1 MQKFGDVGAGVEA
14 GGGWMQVFH
23 ERGVSIVPVRAGYDY
38 SFGERSEEL
47 RSIGMD
53 YRACRW
59 PRGLTEKDI
68 AAHFAAFNSKEISL
82 MGDKV
87 ITYSHF
93 LPRIDLMPEFI
104 PSAKKL
110 LYPVLGSAQ
119 LDRQLRKLK

>member
-1 MQKFGDVGAGVEA
+1 MAT
-14 GGGWMQVFH
+14 
-23 ERGVSIVPVRAGYDY
+23 
-38 SFGERSEEL
+38 
-47 RSIGMD
+47 
-53 YRACRW
+53 RACRW
-59 PRGLTEKDI
+59 SRGLTEKDN

-104 PSAKKL
+104 PTAKKL

-119 LDRQLRKLK
+119 LDRQLRKLKPNIHVYGHSHVNRHVEIDGVSNINNAYGFPSETGITSNPLKRLHE